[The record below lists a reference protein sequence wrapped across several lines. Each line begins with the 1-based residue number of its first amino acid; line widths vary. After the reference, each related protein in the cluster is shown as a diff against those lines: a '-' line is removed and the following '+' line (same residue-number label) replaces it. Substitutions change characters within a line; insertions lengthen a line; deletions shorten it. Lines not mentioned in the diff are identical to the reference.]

1 MAHPVVHFEIG
12 CQDTAKTEEFYSKLF
27 DWQITRSGPAS
38 MIDTGVKGAID
49 GHITSLGHEPYHYV
63 TFYVEVDD
71 PKAYLEKVQTL
82 GGKTLVPP
90 IEIPTG
96 TFAWFADLDGN
107 TIGLWKPKK

>member
-12 CQDTAKTEEFYSKLF
+12 CSNSAKTEEFYAKLF
-27 DWQITRSGPAS
+27 DWQISHSGPAA

-49 GHITSLGHEPYHYV
+49 GHITSLGHEPQHYI

-71 PKAYLEKVQTL
+71 LKGYLNKAQAL

-90 IEIPTG
+90 IDLSTG
-96 TFAWFADLDGN
+96 SFAWFADLDGN
-107 TIGLWKPKK
+107 IVGLWKPKK